1 MNTIPEG
8 FSEGM
13 FRDRKY
19 GITKNIFNQGKS
31 LKIYGKELGGKD
43 FISLNYYSTKTKNLL
58 KPCEMPEERVIDFLK
73 NVVIMNNKIK
83 IDEHK

>member
-1 MNTIPEG
+1 MYTIPEG

-19 GITKNIFNQGKS
+19 GITKTIFNQGKS
-31 LKIYGKELGGKD
+31 LKIYGKELGGTD
-43 FISLNYYSTKTKNLL
+43 FISLNYYNTKTKDLL
-58 KPCEMPEERVIDFLK
+58 KPCEMPQERVIDFLE

-83 IDEHK
+83 TDGHK